1 MDPTDSELYRI
12 RNEIENVGRRKFLN
26 LAPACLRA
34 AVGVDLRDCERQKTA
49 SPTSPT
55 MKLAAIDIG
64 SNSFHM
70 IIARISSDGQL
81 EVIDRTKEMVRL
93 GERTLVDGYIAEAAQ
108 ERGLD
113 ALRRFRR
120 LADSHGVDDIIA
132 VATSATREAR
142 NGRDFMARV
151 ETECGIRG
159 RVISG
164 EEEGRLIYLGTREVY
179 DFGARKAL
187 IIDIGGGSVEI
198 VLGERRRALIVRSF
212 RLGVRRLHEAF
223 LPSDPTTPAEM
234 DALRDHVRTTVDRLA
249 EQVRSVG
256 FDTILAT
263 SGTARVLTQIASA
276 ALGTSTERL
285 TQDELAQTVALLA
298 GMSHAEREHVSGLD
312 DKRRDAIVEG
322 ALLLH
327 TLIERFG
334 GEGYEVCDAA
344 LREGMIVDYLE
355 RNRLGLQI
363 AAGESDP
370 RRRSVALLSRRLSD
384 SDQHPAQV
392 AALALRLFDDLQPM
406 HLGTREERDFVEFA
420 GQLHD
425 IGRVVAHSGFHR
437 HTQYI
442 IHHADLHG
450 FSAEERGFLA
460 ALARYHRRSM
470 PKTRHEG
477 FVALAPARQA
487 RVRVLSVLLR
497 LANSL
502 DRGYR
507 GNVQALSA
515 RFEDDRVE
523 LHFRTDSDPS
533 LEVASLLRHVD
544 VVRHA
549 WDRALTLIP
558 DSADA
563 VPLPIPSR

>member
-1 MDPTDSELYRI
+1 
-12 RNEIENVGRRKFLN
+12 
-26 LAPACLRA
+26 
-34 AVGVDLRDCERQKTA
+34 
-49 SPTSPT
+49 

-108 ERGLD
+108 DRGLD

-151 ETECGIRG
+151 EAECGIRG
-159 RVISG
+159 HVISG

-179 DFGARKAL
+179 DFGSRKAL

-223 LPSDPTTPAEM
+223 LPSDPTTDDEM
-234 DALRDHVRTTVDRLA
+234 DALRAHVRRTVAPLV
-249 EQVRSVG
+249 EQVRALG
-256 FDTILAT
+256 FDSILAT
-263 SGTARVLTQIASA
+263 SGTARVLSQIASA

-285 TQDELAQTVALLA
+285 TQDELAQTVSLLA
-298 GMSHAEREHVSGLD
+298 RMSHEDRAGVSGLD

-327 TLIERFG
+327 TLIDAFG
-334 GEGYEVCDAA
+334 GTGYEVCDAA

-355 RNRLGLQI
+355 RNRIGLQI
-363 AAGESDP
+363 AAGTSDP

-392 AALALRLFDDLQPM
+392 AVLAGRLFDDLLPL
-406 HLGTREERDFVEFA
+406 HAGTPEERAFVEFA
-420 GQLHD
+420 GLLHD
-425 IGRVVAHSGFHR
+425 VGRVVAHSGFHR

-442 IHHADLHG
+442 IEHADLHG
-450 FSAEERGFLA
+450 FTIEERGFLA

-470 PKTRHEG
+470 PKARHEG
-477 FVALAPARQA
+477 FMALSATRQA

-507 GNVQALSA
+507 GNVTALSA
-515 RFEDDRVE
+515 RLEDDHVA
-523 LHFRTDSDPS
+523 LHFRTDGDPS

-544 VVRHA
+544 VVQSA
-549 WDRALTLIP
+549 WGRSLTLVP

-563 VPLPIPSR
+563 VPLPIP